1 MIVGIGIDLVDIVR
15 MKRVLERWGKR
26 FIERV
31 FTEDEKEYALSKRY
45 PHIHLSGRFAIKE
58 ALFKAI
64 GGGTNPWIWKE
75 VETFNDR
82 DGAPKIRLYGGL
94 KRLISKK
101 HINSVHIS
109 ISHDHAYSIG
119 QVILEKK

>member
-15 MKRVLERWGKR
+15 MKRVLERWGER

-31 FTEDEKEYALSKRY
+31 FTEDEKEYALSRRY

-64 GGGTNPWIWKE
+64 EGGTNPWIWKE
-75 VETFNDR
+75 VEVFNDR
-82 DGAPKIRLYGGL
+82 NGAPKMRLYWEL
-94 KRLISKK
+94 KRLISNKR
-101 HINSVHIS
+101 INSVHIS

-119 QVILEKK
+119 QVVLEKK

>member
-15 MKRVLERWGKR
+15 MKQVLERWGKR

-31 FTEDEKEYALSKRY
+31 FTGDEKEYALSKRY

-75 VETFNDR
+75 VEIFNDR
-82 DGAPKIRLYGGL
+82 GGAPKIRLYGGL
-94 KRLISKK
+94 KKLISKK
-101 HINSVHIS
+101 HITSIHIS

-119 QVILEKK
+119 QVVLEKK